1 MPSMPEHPSRLIL
14 YEKQTLAPGS
24 SRMRQ
29 DYALCRSRSSCY
41 NENRLPSGSNSVV
54 ECQLPKL
61 DVAGSNPVSRSI
73 FNKLQTLEKAA
84 LLCTPLG
91 CLSRRHPNNFL
102 LS

>member
-1 MPSMPEHPSRLIL
+1 MCVAQTPLSIQSTNFLVKQPYKFDVRPE
-14 YEKQTLAPGS
+14 KW
-24 SRMRQ
+24 
-29 DYALCRSRSSCY
+29 
-41 NENRLPSGSNSVV
+41 